1 MTSIFPSPAW
11 KICFCITPEGAC
23 GNELEDFSAL
33 FARDVRVARRNL
45 LTTVLQT
52 MLQPL
57 LLVFVFGQVLTRSGM
72 MANSFKGILLPGI
85 MAISMT
91 MTGMMGVA
99 MPLIA
104 EFQFTREIED
114 RSAGADPHGV
124 AGRRKNRRGSVAGAG
139 FGRDR
144 GDCRRDCCSGPIC
157 TFPPAHLG
165 LFCMIAVLVAVFA
178 SAGGMTLGCSVGQ
191 TQIGL
196 IFSLV
201 LAPMIMFGC
210 AYYPWSA
217 LASFPILQKI
227 VLINPL
233 VYASEGLRG
242 TLAPQYPHM
251 EPMVIIAVLG
261 LMDAI
266 LIFVGLNRFQRKAV
280 S

>member
-1 MTSIFPSPAW
+1 MNW
-11 KICFCITPEGAC
+11 KTFG
-23 GNELEDFSAL
+23 AL
-33 FARDVRVARRNL
+33 FARDVHVARRNL
-45 LTTVLQT
+45 VTTILQT

-57 LLVFVFGQVLTRSGM
+57 LFVFVFGQVMTRSGM
-72 MANSFKGILLPGI
+72 MAASYKGMLLPGI

-114 RSAGADPHGV
+114 RLLAPIRTEWLAVEKIV
-124 AGRRKNRRGSVAGAG
+124 AGVLQALVSGAIVALPARLLLGSDLGL
-139 FGRDR
+139 
-144 GDCRRDCCSGPIC
+144 S
-157 TFPPAHLG
+157 TSHLG
-165 LFCMIAVLVAVFA
+165 MFVLIACLVAVFA
-178 SAGGMTLGCSVGQ
+178 SAGGLTLGCSVGQ

-196 IFSLV
+196 IFSLI

-210 AYYPWSA
+210 AYYPWAA
-217 LASFPILQKI
+217 LSSFPILQKL

-251 EPMVIIAVLG
+251 QPMVIVAVLAVI
-261 LMDAI
+261 DTI
-266 LIFVGLNRFQRKAV
+266 LIVVGMNRFYRKAV

>member
-1 MTSIFPSPAW
+1 MNW
-11 KICFCITPEGAC
+11 KT
-23 GNELEDFSAL
+23 FSAL

-45 LTTVLQT
+45 ITTILQT

-57 LLVFVFGQVLTRSGM
+57 LFVFVFGQVLTRSGM
-72 MANSFKGILLPGI
+72 MSSSYKGLLLPGI
-85 MAISMT
+85 MAIAML

-99 MPLIA
+99 MPLIT
-104 EFQFTREIED
+104 EFQFTKEIED
-114 RSAGADPHGV
+114 RLLAPIKIEWLAV
-124 AGRRKNRRGSVAGAG
+124 EKIVAGALQALV
-139 FGRDR
+139 
-144 GDCRRDCCSGPIC
+144 SGAIVVL
-157 TFPPAHLG
+157 PAKFILG
-165 LFCMIAVLVAVFA
+165 SGLVISTEHIGAFCMISVLVAVFA
-178 SAGGMTLGCSVGQ
+178 AAGGMTLGCSVGQ

-210 AYYPWSA
+210 AYYPWAA

-227 VLINPL
+227 VLVNPL

-251 EPMVIIAVLG
+251 QPMVVATVLAAVDLV
-261 LMDAI
+261 LLA
-266 LIFVGLNRFQRKAV
+266 VGLNRFYRKAV

>member
-1 MTSIFPSPAW
+1 
-11 KICFCITPEGAC
+11 
-23 GNELEDFSAL
+23 
-33 FARDVRVARRNL
+33 
-45 LTTVLQT
+45 
-52 MLQPL
+52 
-57 LLVFVFGQVLTRSGM
+57 VLTRSGM

-104 EFQFTREIED
+104 EFQFTKEIED
-114 RSAGADPHGV
+114 RLLAPIRTQWLAVEKIVSGVLQALVSGAIVVLP
-124 AGRRKNRRGSVAGAG
+124 ARLILGS
-139 FGRDR
+139 DLHL
-144 GDCRRDCCSGPIC
+144 S
-157 TFPPAHLG
+157 TAHLG
-165 LFCMIAVLVAVFA
+165 LFFIIAVLVAVFA

-217 LASFPILQKI
+217 LSSFPILQKL

-251 EPMVIIAVLG
+251 DPMVIVGVLG

-266 LIFVGLNRFQRKAV
+266 LIFVGLSRLQRKAV

>member
-1 MTSIFPSPAW
+1 MNW
-11 KICFCITPEGAC
+11 KTFG
-23 GNELEDFSAL
+23 AL

-45 LTTVLQT
+45 LTTILQT

-104 EFQFTREIED
+104 EFQFTKEIED
-114 RSAGADPHGV
+114 RLLAPIRTQWLAVEKIVSGVLQALVSGAIVVLP
-124 AGRRKNRRGSVAGAG
+124 ARLILGS
-139 FGRDR
+139 DLHL
-144 GDCRRDCCSGPIC
+144 S
-157 TFPPAHLG
+157 TAHLG
-165 LFCMIAVLVAVFA
+165 LFFIIAVLVAVFA

-217 LASFPILQKI
+217 LSSFPILQKL

-251 EPMVIIAVLG
+251 DPMVIVGVLG

-266 LIFVGLNRFQRKAV
+266 LIFVGLSRFQRKAV

>member
-1 MTSIFPSPAW
+1 VNW
-11 KICFCITPEGAC
+11 KTFG
-23 GNELEDFSAL
+23 AL

-104 EFQFTREIED
+104 EFQFTKEIED
-114 RSAGADPHGV
+114 RLLAPIRTQWLAVEKIVSGVLQALVSGAIVVLP
-124 AGRRKNRRGSVAGAG
+124 ARLILGS
-139 FGRDR
+139 DLHL
-144 GDCRRDCCSGPIC
+144 S
-157 TFPPAHLG
+157 TAHLG
-165 LFCMIAVLVAVFA
+165 LFFVIAVLVAVFA

-251 EPMVIIAVLG
+251 SLMVIVVVLG

-266 LIFVGLNRFQRKAV
+266 LIVAGLSRFQRKAV